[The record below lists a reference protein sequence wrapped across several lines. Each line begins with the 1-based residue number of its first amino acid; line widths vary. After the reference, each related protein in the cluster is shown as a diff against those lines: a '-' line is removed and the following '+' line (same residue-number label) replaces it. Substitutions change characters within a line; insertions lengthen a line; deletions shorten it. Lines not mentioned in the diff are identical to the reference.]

1 MAIGYI
7 ELDDWIPFRKMFA
20 YMDASD
26 HYRADELLRKYKLK
40 VKFKNEWCSPNN
52 RYRMIFCT
60 VPKKQAELFKEA
72 MAEMPGR
79 MLLLGYEDYSE
90 YWTEMLT
97 SLGDSDVMA
106 TQT

>member
-1 MAIGYI
+1 
-7 ELDDWIPFRKMFA
+7 MFA

-40 VKFKNEWCSPNN
+40 VKFKNEWCAPNN

-60 VPKKQAELFKEA
+60 VPKKQSELFKEA

-79 MLLLGYEDYSE
+79 MLLLGYENYSE

-97 SLGDSDVMA
+97 SLGDSDIMA
-106 TQT
+106 TQA

>member
-1 MAIGYI
+1 
-7 ELDDWIPFRKMFA
+7 
-20 YMDASD
+20 
-26 HYRADELLRKYKLK
+26 
-40 VKFKNEWCSPNN
+40 
-52 RYRMIFCT
+52 MIFCT
-60 VPKKQAELFKEA
+60 VPSKQAALFKEA

-106 TQT
+106 TQA

>member
-7 ELDDWIPFRKMFA
+7 ELDDWMPFRKMFA

-40 VKFKNEWCSPNN
+40 VKFKNEWSSTDG
-52 RYRMIFCT
+52 RYRMIFCS
-60 VPKKQAELFKEA
+60 VPKIQAQLFKEA

-79 MLLLGYEDYSE
+79 MLLLGYDDYSE
-90 YWTEMLT
+90 YWTKMIE
-97 SLGDSDVMA
+97 SLGDSEVLA